1 MRIGPI
7 SLFALVIILCLA
19 VMAVLSVTTA
29 QATYAA
35 AERQASFTA
44 DTYANERAGQEFA
57 ASIDAALAPVRAAGG
72 GLAETLAAVRAALP
86 AGAELD
92 GSTVKAEFTADS
104 GRALAVVL
112 DIQRTP
118 PTAWRRGR
126 LRRCGRRTA
135 RARRC
140 GRALRRHDRSDEMKL
155 EELLREMVDAKASDI
170 FIIAGLPLS
179 TR

>member
-1 MRIGPI
+1 MTTRGRGSVRIGPI

-57 ASIDAALAPVRAAGG
+57 ADIDAALAPVRAAGG
-72 GLAETLAAVRAALP
+72 GLAEALAAVRAALP
-86 AGAELD
+86 ADAELD
-92 GSTVKAEFTADS
+92 GSTVKAEFTSDS

-112 DIQRTP
+112 QIH
-118 PTAWRRGR
+118 A
-126 LRRCGRRTA
+126 
-135 RARRC
+135 
-140 GRALRRHDRSDEMKL
+140 
-155 EELLREMVDAKASDI
+155 DATYSVASWKATTLWTESG
-170 FIIAGLPLS
+170 AGETLWS
-179 TR
+179 GAAQTR

>member
-72 GLAETLAAVRAALP
+72 GLAEALAAVRAALP
-86 AGAELD
+86 ADAELD
-92 GSTVKAEFTADS
+92 ESTVKAEFTADS

-112 DIQRTP
+112 QIH
-118 PTAWRRGR
+118 A
-126 LRRCGRRTA
+126 
-135 RARRC
+135 
-140 GRALRRHDRSDEMKL
+140 
-155 EELLREMVDAKASDI
+155 DATYSVASWKATTLWTENG
-170 FIIAGLPLS
+170 AGETLWS
-179 TR
+179 GAAQTR